1 MSYCFLWAA
10 RKRTFPELHWGNRMK
25 KIILA
30 AALIS
35 CAAPIAH
42 ADIGAFAGLTYAFG
56 ANTGIGFTLHAT
68 STRDE
73 NSAIASAGISYYP
86 FAVTPMF
93 GIPVGVGY
101 QGKNAAAI
109 VSYDLLLKKFAIAG
123 GYAST
128 RDDDDSDG
136 DGASTS
142 TSGSTSGGSQSGT
155 GGGTGTG
162 TGAGT
167 GGGSGGGGGGGS
179 GGGGGGGSEGGGG
192 GGSTGGGGGA
202 VAIIQ

>member
-1 MSYCFLWAA
+1 
-10 RKRTFPELHWGNRMK
+10 MK

-30 AALIS
+30 ALVS

-68 STRDE
+68 SSRDE

-86 FAVTPMF
+86 FALTPMF
-93 GIPVGVGY
+93 GLPVGVGY

-109 VSYDLLLKKFAIAG
+109 VSYDLLLKQFAIAG

-136 DGASTS
+136 DAASTS
-142 TSGSTSGGSQSGT
+142 SGSTSGASQPGM
-155 GGGTGTG
+155 GAGTG
-162 TGAGT
+162 TGAGS
-167 GGGSGGGGGGGS
+167 GGGSGGGGGGG
-179 GGGGGGGSEGGGG
+179 GGGSI
-192 GGSTGGGGGA
+192 
-202 VAIIQ
+202 AIIQ

>member
-1 MSYCFLWAA
+1 
-10 RKRTFPELHWGNRMK
+10 MK
-25 KIILA
+25 TIILA
-30 AALIS
+30 AALVS

-42 ADIGAFAGLTYAFG
+42 ADIGAFAGITYAFG

-68 STRDE
+68 SSRDE

-86 FAVTPMF
+86 FAPTPMF
-93 GIPVGVGY
+93 GLPVGVGY
-101 QGKNAAAI
+101 QGKNVAAI
-109 VSYDLLLKKFAIAG
+109 VSYDLLLKQFAIAG

-136 DGASTS
+136 DASTTS
-142 TSGSTSGGSQSGT
+142 SGSTPGAGL
-155 GGGTGTG
+155 GTGTG
-162 TGAGT
+162 SGGSGGSGGGSGGSGGS

-179 GGGGGGGSEGGGG
+179 GGGGSGGNGG
-192 GGSTGGGGGA
+192 GGS

>member
-86 FAVTPMF
+86 FALTPVF

-136 DGASTS
+136 DGDGASTS
-142 TSGSTSGGSQSGT
+142 TPGSTSGGSQSGT

-162 TGAGT
+162 TGTGAGAGT
-167 GGGSGGGGGGGS
+167 GGGSGGGSTGG
-179 GGGGGGGSEGGGG
+179 
-192 GGSTGGGGGA
+192 GGGGGA

>member
-1 MSYCFLWAA
+1 MWAA
-10 RKRTFPELHWGNRMK
+10 RKRTFPELPGVIKMK

-30 AALIS
+30 ALVS

-42 ADIGAFAGLTYAFG
+42 ADIGAFAGITYAFG
-56 ANTGIGFTLHAT
+56 ANTGIGFTLQAT

-93 GIPVGVGY
+93 GLPVGVGY

-109 VSYDLLLKKFAIAG
+109 VSYDLLLKQFSIAG

-128 RDDDDSDG
+128 RDDDNSDG
-136 DGASTS
+136 DAAT
-142 TSGSTSGGSQSGT
+142 TQTIGSTSGASQSGT
-155 GGGTGTG
+155 GIGTG
-162 TGAGT
+162 TGAGAGAGS
-167 GGGSGGGGGGGS
+167 GGGSGGGSGSGGGGGS
-179 GGGGGGGSEGGGG
+179 GGG
-192 GGSTGGGGGA
+192 TGGGGPT
-202 VAIIQ
+202 AIIR

>member
-1 MSYCFLWAA
+1 
-10 RKRTFPELHWGNRMK
+10 MK

-30 AALIS
+30 AALIA

-68 STRDE
+68 SSRDE

-86 FAVTPMF
+86 FAATPLF

-101 QGKNAAAI
+101 QGKNMAAI
-109 VSYDLLLKKFAIAG
+109 VSYDLLLKQFAIAG

-136 DGASTS
+136 DAASTS
-142 TSGSTSGGSQSGT
+142 TVGSTSGASQAGTGSGSGSGT
-155 GGGTGTG
+155 
-162 TGAGT
+162 GT
-167 GGGSGGGGGGGS
+167 GGGSGGGSGS
-179 GGGGGGGSEGGGG
+179 VGGGGGGGGGGTIGGG
-192 GGSTGGGGGA
+192 GGS

>member
-1 MSYCFLWAA
+1 
-10 RKRTFPELHWGNRMK
+10 MK

-86 FAVTPMF
+86 FALTPVF

-179 GGGGGGGSEGGGG
+179 GGGGGGGSGGGSGGGGGGGSEGGGG

>member
-1 MSYCFLWAA
+1 
-10 RKRTFPELHWGNRMK
+10 MK
-25 KIILA
+25 NIILA
-30 AALIS
+30 AALVS
-35 CAAPIAH
+35 CAAPIAL

-68 STRDE
+68 SSRDE
-73 NSAIASAGISYYP
+73 NSAIASAGVSYYP

-109 VSYDLLLKKFAIAG
+109 VSYDLLLRRFAIAG

-136 DGASTS
+136 DSASTS
-142 TSGSTSGGSQSGT
+142 SLGSSGGSQSGT
-155 GGGTGTG
+155 GTGGGSG
-162 TGAGT
+162 GGT
-167 GGGSGGGGGGGS
+167 GGGSGGGTV
-179 GGGGGGGSEGGGG
+179 GGGGGGGG
-192 GGSTGGGGGA
+192 
-202 VAIIQ
+202 